1 MSSARAGTL
10 TRLRGAIERLEG
22 AGIPHAAERVTLG
35 HGAADAVLQGGL
47 ARGAVH
53 EVFAAEGRD
62 AAAATGFAA
71 GLSWRGAMRRP
82 LFWVGQDFV
91 ARESG
96 ALSMRGF
103 AELGFDPRRIVM
115 VRAADAEMALR
126 VTADALACVAL
137 GAVVLDLWGSAH
149 QLDLSVS
156 RKLTL
161 AAQTS
166 GVTCV
171 VLRTAAA
178 PSASTA
184 ETRWIARSAPS
195 SPGPAWGAWGA
206 PVIKAQ
212 LVRNRHGQTGQWI
225 MEWNCHE
232 CLFREPA
239 PHPLLAAAAA
249 SDRPPQAPAFASSRS
264 AAARQRRAG

>member
-1 MSSARAGTL
+1 MSIARANTL
-10 TRLRGAIERLEG
+10 AALRGTIERLEG
-22 AGIPHAAERVTLG
+22 AALPFAAERVPLG
-35 HGAADAVLQGGL
+35 HGAADAVLNGGL

-53 EVFAAEGRD
+53 EVFAEGRH
-62 AAAATGFAA
+62 AASATGFAA
-71 GLSWRGAMRRP
+71 GLAWRSAMRRP
-82 LFWVGQDFV
+82 LLWVAQDFV

-96 ALSMRGF
+96 ALSMAGF
-103 AELGFDPRRIVM
+103 AELGCDPRRVVM

-126 VTADALACVAL
+126 VAADALACDAL
-137 GAVVLDLWGSAH
+137 GAVVLDIWGHAH
-149 QLDLSVS
+149 QLDLSTS

-161 AAQTS
+161 ATQHS

-171 VLRTAAA
+171 VLRTAAS

-195 SPGPAWGAWGA
+195 SPGPAWSAWGA
-206 PVIKAQ
+206 PVIQAQ
-212 LVRNRHGQTGQWI
+212 LIRNRHGQTGQWI

-239 PHPLLAAAAA
+239 SHPLFAAAAP
-249 SDRPPQAPAFASSRS
+249 SDRSAQAPAVAPRRSSDRLH
-264 AAARQRRAG
+264 RRAG